1 MVGKIL
7 KIYFGHFLW
16 HVHVPT
22 VLRHLTFDCSW
33 HFMVLYLGKI
43 SMHVIVF
50 LAETSIQSC
59 FCLDHSDS
67 GTFIVTRHT
76 PYSLGARP
84 LKNWKGG
91 SGERGGVEV
100 YTAEC

>member
-1 MVGKIL
+1 ML
-7 KIYFGHFLW
+7 L
-16 HVHVPT
+16 
-22 VLRHLTFDCSW
+22 C
-33 HFMVLYLGKI
+33 
-43 SMHVIVF
+43 F

-84 LKNWKGG
+84 LENRKGG
-91 SGERGGVEV
+91 SGKWGGVEV
-100 YTAEC
+100 YTAEWLPCLNSLVTLCLFDFLMVWFQDYTPYR